1 MLCIGILEKD
11 LAASTLLAAPELYT
25 KGQRNGAFNF
35 KIYIGWMLMAAL
47 QSVAVFYIMW
57 GAFGKTTI
65 THDKSL
71 FAMGQL
77 TYSACV
83 ILISSKLQ

>member
-1 MLCIGILEKD
+1 M
-11 LAASTLLAAPELYT
+11 AS
-25 KGQRNGAFNF
+25 
-35 KIYIGWMLMAAL
+35 L

-57 GAFGKTTI
+57 GAFGKTTT

-83 ILISSKLQ
+83 ILISSKLQYVFLSIVLIVLLLDLSNCARSPTSMDIYELGS